1 MKKDFLTLMDFSTD
15 ELSQIIDLAENIK
28 KSPQDYDS
36 ILRGKSVG
44 MIFAKK
50 STRTRISFE
59 VGIHQLGGQPIFLG
73 PEDLQLSRGE
83 SIRDTAKVLS
93 RYLHGIMIRT
103 FSHQNV
109 LDLAQYASIPV
120 INGLTDYNHPC
131 QGLSDLFT
139 IKEKLGKLR
148 GLKLAYIGDGNN
160 VAVSLLFACIKF
172 GLDVSIISPKGYTI
186 NKEVINLIDNTD
198 RPKSSKVLFTDNISE
213 GIKDAHIV
221 YTDVWASM
229 GQEEEHSKRVKDLA
243 EYSVT
248 DAIMEQA
255 DSEAIFMHCLPAH
268 RGEEVSASVMDGK
281 SSIVFDQA
289 ENRLHLQKSILATLI
304 NH

>member
-15 ELSQIIDLAENIK
+15 ELSQIIGLAENIK
-28 KSPQDYDS
+28 KSPQDYAS
-36 ILRGKSVG
+36 VLRGKSLG

-59 VGIHQLGGQPIFLG
+59 VGIHQLGGQAIFLG
-73 PEDLQLSRGE
+73 PDDLQLSRGE
-83 SIRDTAKVLS
+83 SIEDTAKVLS

-103 FSHQNV
+103 YSHQNV
-109 LDLAQYASIPV
+109 LDLAKYASIPV

-131 QGLSDLFT
+131 QALSDLFT
-139 IKEKLGKLR
+139 IKEKLGNLE
-148 GLKLAYIGDGNN
+148 GLKLAYLGDGNN

-186 NKEVINLIDNTD
+186 NKEVISLITNTD
-198 RPKSSKVLFTDNISE
+198 HKKKSNVLITDNIAE
-213 GIKDAHIV
+213 GIKNAHIV

-243 EYSVT
+243 KYSVT
-248 DAIMEQA
+248 DDIMKQA

-268 RGEEVSASVMDGK
+268 RGEEVSASVIDGK

-289 ENRLHLQKSILATLI
+289 ENRLHLQKSIMATLI
-304 NH
+304 N